1 MSPRPWYREP
11 MLALVIGLPL
21 TAVVAAIGTL
31 VIAARG
37 PGDAMDHAVRRVAQV
52 QTTDLAPDRKA
63 ARQGLAATAVI
74 DDAGAIRLQLRA
86 AAPLPADILLLT
98 LRHATDPRRDRS
110 AALAHL
116 GGADYA
122 GRLPAPRSPGAHN
135 AVLEPADGNWRLV
148 GRLAEGD
155 QRINLQPALGD

>member
-1 MSPRPWYREP
+1 MNPRPWYREP

-21 TAVVAAIGTL
+21 AAVVAGIGTL

-52 QTTDLAPDRKA
+52 QTTDLAPDREA

-74 DDAGAIRLQLRA
+74 DDAGAIRLHLRT
-86 AAPLPADILLLT
+86 AAPVPADILILT

-110 AALAHL
+110 VTLAHL
-116 GGADYA
+116 GGSDYV
-122 GRLPAPRSPGAHN
+122 GRLPASPSTGAHN
-135 AVLEPADGNWRLV
+135 AVLEPAGGRWRLV
-148 GRLAEGD
+148 GRLADGD
-155 QRINLQPALGD
+155 RRFNLQPALGE